1 MKDIMFDFG
10 DRVAIV
16 TGAGKGIG
24 QGIAIALAKAGAHLV
39 LAGRHEET
47 LESTANECA
56 RFAGRTI
63 VVPTDVRKV
72 GDVAGLVDQTV
83 AAFGKLDILVNNSG
97 VNRRGPSLEVTEEA
111 WDYILETN
119 VKGMFF
125 ACQAAGRVMIPK
137 RYGKIVNIGS
147 IISHFGLGSNVPYA
161 SSKGAVLQLTR
172 SLALEWA
179 HHGLNINGVGPGYV
193 LTDQTRSL
201 LEDQHL
207 RKRIMHKHPQGG
219 LPLED
224 DIAWTTLFLASDAAK
239 YINGE
244 MIYIDGASAIGWV
257 GPE

>member
-10 DRVAIV
+10 GRVAIV

-39 LAGRHEET
+39 LAGRHKET

-56 RFAGRTI
+56 RFAGRAI

-72 GDVAGLVDQTV
+72 GDVTGLVDQTV

-97 VNRRGPSLEVTEEA
+97 VNRRGPSLEVNEEA

-147 IISHFGLGSNVPYA
+147 IVSHFGLGSNVPYA

-207 RKRIMHKHPQGG
+207 RERIMHKHPQGG